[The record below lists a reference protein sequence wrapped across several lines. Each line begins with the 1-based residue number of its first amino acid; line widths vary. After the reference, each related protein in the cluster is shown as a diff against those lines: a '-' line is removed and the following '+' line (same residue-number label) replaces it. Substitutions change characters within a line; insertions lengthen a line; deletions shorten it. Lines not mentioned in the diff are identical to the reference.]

1 MARVSWAL
9 QNGQPVVRL
18 YLREPGTG
26 VLLPRTLLADTGA
39 GSSRVPIELALSE
52 NDVAR
57 FGARGTTTMI
67 SSGAIRGQ
75 FSTASV
81 WIELPSL
88 NLSRQVAVMTVPAS
102 QLPQGL
108 DGIVTYRFL
117 NEFSFGNFGDRTT
130 FGLEL

>member
-1 MARVSWAL
+1 MARVVWPLDA
-9 QNGQPVVRL
+9 GQPVVHL

-26 VLLPRTLLADTGA
+26 ILLPRVLLADTGA
-39 GSSRVPIELALSE
+39 GNSLNFTELVLSQNDGTRFGGRSLGNMGAGGAVQGVFSIRRVTIEIPALALSRS
-52 NDVAR
+52 AP
-57 FGARGTTTMI
+57 AMI
-67 SSGAIRGQ
+67 
-75 FSTASV
+75 
-81 WIELPSL
+81 
-88 NLSRQVAVMTVPAS
+88 VPAS